1 MTIFKKNNLQ
11 DIIKNIK
18 KKKKFSGGD
27 PTHPTEDDIEEQN
40 IAMES
45 NNIKE
50 YKKKLL
56 DNIFNKFVEI
66 INTLNKYTDN
76 TLNIDSFIKLKKI
89 ENDYIKFYD
98 ILKDISKI
106 KYKKVKNS
114 ITGKIPFENYSEM
127 AKNLQLIAS
136 HNIAENLE
144 DFYKSHFFLNTK
156 LSMTRHTFNKLD
168 NYKEVFDEIS
178 SITKRYDVIKKKD
191 DKDDTDINS
200 LYTGIYKITYSLY
213 VIIYIEK
220 NNQYKYF
227 IFKNEIEKNI
237 NINKEYYSISEI
249 KYDKDS
255 NVDINAINIG
265 EILIKSLDKIE
276 EYNIYYK
283 KKEEIIK
290 DKINECN
297 DPGVKNNIDFGTI
310 QINKYND
317 FIDTTNGTLL
327 VYNSSKLIEYI
338 EKNTSLFVNI
348 TKNMKECALFSLA
361 FYNSIKEYNKFYNK
375 EYYKNENNILP
386 KLKLL
391 KNGDDDI
398 SIGFT
403 NLKIEN
409 IIAEND
415 RNINKY
421 ILKYLN
427 ITEISIYKNRDNNNS
442 KLKNI
447 IKGYNIINRKKE
459 NFYNKYENEEIRKDF
474 EKKINL
480 AEYDYYNDKIN
491 PQSTK
496 GGYLYYNEP
505 QYIEQKYENINEKN
519 LKENAITVIKEINN
533 YIPIFTGGGGSEE
546 TKKFIKDKISLLESD
561 LKKLIEDIE
570 KFKKDTSLDYKAL
583 QNDEKK
589 EYYKL
594 TKLSSLKETEK
605 VDNFK
610 NKGFEKK
617 IKIFDI
623 TYKEIEKLAKII
635 ERNIIAFYQSTKITE
650 DIDSAKKDKEDKGAD
665 GAKGADDDGDDG
677 DDDDGD
683 AKGAADDAADGATEG
698 ANDKNIDDDIHKKP
712 IRFEI
717 ITRLFN
723 MAITFIMLVIFL
735 IYISIFCISLLNML
749 IYIIIVI
756 NDILINIFNDD
767 VTIYESLGYKIV
779 KYIDVQLTNVSET
792 TDDKYKLTISFF
804 NNDKDFYN
812 RFNNDPN
819 NETVINAYIGDVKDN
834 EKKRALEN
842 KINTEKNLY
851 EANKFTNAGNPL
863 TTEKKNDNTV
873 DKGSL
878 NKEPYFY
885 ALLQQNIIYIMT
897 DFLTAILF
905 AMIILILLYMAFL
918 LKAFND
924 GNRLDGDIN
933 NPKTLQLSIMFFV
946 FLLFITLNIVLYKYL
961 FSDILFEK
969 LVDIKKEHNVID
981 EIIFKLLSD
990 TDPHINKDYCEELK
1004 NNINDMDNINRF
1016 FMDDKTKA
1024 YLTTTQEKKI
1034 VQMAFLYCLYS
1045 YLYEIVPNSNKSA
1058 ISLIDSFIIAPDND
1072 NIRDSG
1078 YLSFASFLSNSSST
1092 NAIKKYYFNLGIFSD
1107 DTYLNDN
1114 KTKRDNITNILK
1126 KKIEE
1131 LNEHLLNIPEQ
1142 KIPLILLGL
1151 YFLINLILNFIGL
1164 IVISY
1169 LIAKDK
1175 DLAPEFRLFPLEL
1188 SDILSKILLNIP
1200 FASTLFNII
1209 PVENKN

>member
-18 KKKKFSGGD
+18 KKKKFSGGFL
-27 PTHPTEDDIEEQN
+27 THPTEDDIEEQN

-56 DNIFNKFVEI
+56 DNIFNKFEDI
-66 INTLNKYTDN
+66 INTLNSYDKN
-76 TLNIDSFIKLKKI
+76 TLDIDSFIKLKKI
-89 ENDYIKFYD
+89 NNDYITFYD
-98 ILKDISKI
+98 ILKKMSKI
-106 KYKKVKNS
+106 RYKRVKNS
-114 ITGKIPFENYSEM
+114 ITGKIPFRTYSEI
-127 AKNLQLIAS
+127 AKKMISISYQ
-136 HNIAENLE
+136 NITQKPEE
-144 DFYKSHFFLNTK
+144 FYKSDSYLFTK
-156 LSMTRHTFNKLD
+156 LNITSNTFNKLD

-191 DKDDTDINS
+191 DKDDTDIES

-310 QINKYND
+310 QIRKYND

-327 VYNSSKLIEYI
+327 LYNSSKLIENI

-361 FYNSIKEYNKFYNK
+361 FYNSIKEYNKFYSK
-375 EYYKNENNILP
+375 EYYKNEDNILP
-386 KLKLL
+386 NWKLL
-391 KNGDDDI
+391 KNGDNNI

-403 NLKIEN
+403 NFFIRIEN

-415 RNINKY
+415 RNIQDY

-427 ITEISIYKNRDNNNS
+427 IPGISYKKRDNNNS

-447 IKGYNIINRKKE
+447 INGYEIIKLKIEKVYN
-459 NFYNKYENEEIRKDF
+459 NFEDVKIREDF
-474 EKKINL
+474 EKNINL
-480 AEYDYYNDKIN
+480 AEYDYYNNKIN
-491 PQSTK
+491 NQSTT

-505 QYIEQKYENINEKN
+505 QYIEQKYENINEKI

-533 YIPIFTGGGGSEE
+533 YIPIFTGGGGIEE
-546 TKKFIKDKISLLESD
+546 TKKFIRDKISLLESD
-561 LKKLIEDIE
+561 LKKLTEDI
-570 KFKKDTSLDYKAL
+570 KKLKGDTSEYTDL
-583 QNDEKK
+583 QNEEKK
-589 EYYKL
+589 EYYNL
-594 TKLSSLKETEK
+594 TKLSSLKDTEK
-605 VDNFK
+605 VDNDN
-610 NKGFEKK
+610 NKAFEEN

-623 TYKEIEKLAKII
+623 KYKEIEKLAKII
-635 ERNIIAFYQSTKITE
+635 ERNIIGFYQSTKITE
-650 DIDSAKKDKEDKGAD
+650 DIDSAKKKKEDKGAEGSE
-665 GAKGADDDGDDG
+665 GAEGAEGSEG
-677 DDDDGD
+677 SEGATEGD
-683 AKGAADDAADGATEG
+683 AKGAIKGDAKGD
-698 ANDKNIDDDIHKKP
+698 NNKKKYDDDDGIHNKAIK
-712 IRFEI
+712 FEI
-717 ITRLFN
+717 IIRLFN
-723 MAITFIMLVIFL
+723 MVITFIILVLFL

-749 IYIIIVI
+749 IYIILVI

-779 KYIDVQLTNVSET
+779 KYIDVQQTNVPKTQE
-792 TDDKYKLTISFF
+792 DFYKDIKELVDI
-804 NNDKDFYN
+804 DKDFYN
-812 RFNNDPN
+812 YLIANIKSDIDDYVTNTSDA
-819 NETVINAYIGDVKDN
+819 T
-834 EKKRALEN
+834 KK
-842 KINTEKNLY
+842 KNLKDAIARKKDAYDIVKY
-851 EANKFTNAGNPL
+851 ERAGDAVDAEIN
-863 TTEKKNDNTV
+863 NYNTD

-885 ALLQQNIIYIMT
+885 ALFQQNIIYIMT

-905 AMIILILLYMAFL
+905 VMIILIFLYIVFL
-918 LKAFND
+918 LIAFIKNTT
-924 GNRLDGDIN
+924 LDGDIN
-933 NPKTLQLSIMFFV
+933 NNKTVQLSIMFFV
-946 FLLFITLNIVLYKYL
+946 FLLFITINIVLYKYL
-961 FSDILFEK
+961 FSDIIFEK
-969 LVDIKKEHNVID
+969 LVDIKTKHNIID
-981 EIIFKLLSD
+981 SIIFKLF
-990 TDPHINKDYCEELK
+990 TFTHPFINKYYCEELR
-1004 NNINDMDNINRF
+1004 NNINDMDNINTF
-1016 FMDDKTKA
+1016 FKEGELYFKTSDKD
-1024 YLTTTQEKKI
+1024 KKI

-1058 ISLIDSFIIAPDND
+1058 ISLIHNFIIADKGD
-1072 NIRDSG
+1072 KIRDGG
-1078 YLSFASFLSNSSST
+1078 YLSFASFLSNSSSA
-1092 NAIKKYYFNLGIFSD
+1092 NAIKKYYLNLGIFSD
-1107 DTYLNDN
+1107 DAYLN
-1114 KTKRDNITNILK
+1114 TKDSVQRKHITDILK
-1126 KKIEE
+1126 KKIAE
-1131 LNEHLLNIPEQ
+1131 LNLHLLNIPEQ

-1175 DLAPEFRLFPLEL
+1175 DLAPDLRLFPLQL
-1188 SDILSKILLNIP
+1188 SEVLYKILLNIP
-1200 FASTLFNII
+1200 FVSTLFKII
-1209 PVENKN
+1209 PV